1 MPANKKIITILVLTG
16 LVIGGVAAVKA
27 PVGKY
32 KNLKILP
39 QDISEQKLD
48 SIMESYSKAL
58 GVSCSFCH
66 TEIKNFPD
74 SLDYASD
81 DNTMK
86 ENAREMMRMTIL
98 INKTYFYFDKNEKP
112 EYLKV
117 VNCKTCHRGEPMPED

>member
-1 MPANKKIITILVLTG
+1 MLFNKKTITILILTA
-16 LVIGGVAAVKA
+16 LVTGGIAAVDG
-27 PVGKY
+27 PQGKY

-39 QDISEQKLD
+39 TDISEQKMD
-48 SIMESYSKAL
+48 SIMDSYSKAL

-66 TEIKNFPD
+66 AEIKNFPD

-98 INKTYFYFDKNEKP
+98 INKTYFHFDKNEKP

-117 VNCKTCHRGEPMPED
+117 VNCKTCHRGEPFPEE

>member
-1 MPANKKIITILVLTG
+1 MLFNKKSITLFILAA
-16 LVIGGVAAVKA
+16 LVIGGIAAVDG
-27 PVGKY
+27 PQGKY

-39 QDISEQKLD
+39 KDISEQKMD
-48 SIMESYSKAL
+48 SIMESYTKAL

-66 TEIKNFPD
+66 TEVKNFPD
-74 SLDYASD
+74 SLDYAAD

-98 INKTYFYFDKNEKP
+98 INKTYFHFDKNEKP

-117 VNCKTCHRGEPMPED
+117 VNCKTCHRGEPFPED